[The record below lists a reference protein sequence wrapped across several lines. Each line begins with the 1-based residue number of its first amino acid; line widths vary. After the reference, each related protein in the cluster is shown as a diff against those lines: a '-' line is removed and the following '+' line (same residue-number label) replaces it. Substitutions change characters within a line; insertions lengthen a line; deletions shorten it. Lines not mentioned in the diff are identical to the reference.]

1 MTEIN
6 ETFLKDYVD
15 RKFAETNASIAN
27 LSQQL
32 VTVIQSLEV
41 EVKRASSK
49 DILIAQLRGEISAL
63 EKIAERNNR
72 ISFETEQSNA
82 KRSVTSN
89 PIYPVSLG
97 RVSCVPETPSMFQ
110 FQLPTSREQTQQK

>member
-15 RKFAETNASIAN
+15 RKFAETNAAIAN

-89 PIYPVSLG
+89 PFYPVSLG
-97 RVSCVPETPSMFQ
+97 RVSCVPETPSTFQ